1 VGSLFLL
8 KKKFQPQNKEKRIF
22 LWQFE
27 DLLLPLPTNQKPEQ
41 YEEIYFTPD
50 YHDDDVRLW
59 Q

>member
-1 VGSLFLL
+1 LL